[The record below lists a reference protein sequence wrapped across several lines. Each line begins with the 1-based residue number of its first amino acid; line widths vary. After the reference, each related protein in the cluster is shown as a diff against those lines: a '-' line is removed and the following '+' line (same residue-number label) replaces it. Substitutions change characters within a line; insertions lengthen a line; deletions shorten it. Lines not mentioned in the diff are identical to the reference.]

1 MRDLIEYDGDRIGYT
16 MIYHYLYISIY
27 IYIFTYI
34 RTYIHPSNGGMTIIV
49 FQDFHQIW
57 DAYLDIHVFFLS
69 FSPLKCNDKRGEVRV
84 LVATD
89 LASRPFGDIRVMRN
103 WPGPMKWKSILET
116 STMRI

>member
-16 MIYHYLYISIY
+16 MIYHHLYIYID

-49 FQDFHQIW
+49 FRILI
-57 DAYLDIHVFFLS
+57 AYGMQTSTFMFFLS
-69 FSPLKCNDKRGEVRV
+69 FSPLRCNDKRGEVRV